1 MKRKTLHSL
10 SWDTTI
16 LEGVNDMLK
25 DRAAMSRNLNRLR
38 NKPRGMSLKAE
49 KSCSWDGKKKNNRNQ
64 YRLQADCLEIRLAKR
79 DVGDFIG
86 TS

>member
-38 NKPRGMSLKAE
+38 NKPRGMSLKGRKVLLLGWE
-49 KSCSWDGKKKNNRNQ
+49 KKK
-64 YRLQADCLEIRLAKR
+64 KT
-79 DVGDFIG
+79 G
-86 TS
+86 TSIGCKQIVWKSDLQKEM

>member
-1 MKRKTLHSL
+1 
-10 SWDTTI
+10 
-16 LEGVNDMLK
+16 MLK
-25 DRAAMSRNLNRLR
+25 DRAAMSRNLSRLR

-49 KSCSWDGKKKNNRNQ
+49 VKSCSWDGEKKKKKNRNQ

-79 DVGDFIG
+79 DVGAFIG